1 MRLVVISGHSGSGK
15 STALH
20 VLEDVGFTCID
31 NLPASLL
38 PQLVDHIKGLEP
50 SAGARQKFAISID
63 ARNTWQDLKQFPQII
78 TNNGT
83 LGLKCEVVFLNAK
96 NSILLQRFS
105 ETRRKH
111 PLSDGTTDLQKA
123 IQLERRLLEP
133 IANIADL
140 VIDTSNLS
148 LHDLRDLIKIRV
160 AGDDG
165 PGMSILFESFGFKYG
180 VPVDADLVFDVRC
193 LPNPYWKPHL
203 RPFTGL
209 DEAVIGFLEDQPE
222 VLEMEQDIQQFLS
235 RWLPRFAANNRSYI
249 TIAIGCTGG
258 QHRSVFLCN
267 RLLQHFSK
275 SYSSVQIR
283 HRELKLIHDAGAA
296 AGAADQIEPLTSR

>member
-20 VLEDVGFTCID
+20 VLEDVGFTCVD

-38 PQLVDHIKGLEP
+38 PQLVNHIESLSPGSK
-50 SAGARQKFAISID
+50 QKFAISID

-78 TNNGT
+78 NSDET
-83 LGLKCEVVFLNAK
+83 LGLKCEVVFLDAR
-96 NSILLQRFS
+96 NSVLIQRFS

-111 PLSDGTTDLQKA
+111 PLSDRATDLQKA
-123 IQLERRLLEP
+123 IQIERTLLEP

-148 LHDLRDLIKIRV
+148 LHELRDLVKTRV
-160 AGDDG
+160 AGNEG

-180 VPVDADLVFDVRC
+180 VPVDAEIVFDVRC

-203 RPFTGL
+203 RAYSGL
-209 DEAVIGFLEDQPE
+209 EQPVVEFLQDQPE
-222 VLEMEQDIQQFLS
+222 VAEMEEDIKHFLT

-258 QHRSVFLCN
+258 QHRSVYFCD
-267 RLLQHFSK
+267 RLFKHFAQ
-275 SYSSVQIR
+275 SYDTVQAR
-283 HRELKLIHDAGAA
+283 HRELKIAHDNSEAETAK
-296 AGAADQIEPLTSR
+296 

>member
-20 VLEDVGFTCID
+20 VLEDAGFTCVD

-38 PQLVDHIKGLEP
+38 PQLVNHIENMLPGSK
-50 SAGARQKFAISID
+50 QKFAISID

-78 TNNGT
+78 NSDET
-83 LGLKCEVVFLNAK
+83 LGLKCEVVFLDAR
-96 NSILLQRFS
+96 NSVLIQRFS

-111 PLSDGTTDLQKA
+111 PLSDRTTDLREA
-123 IQLERRLLEP
+123 IQIERNLLEP

-148 LHDLRDLIKIRV
+148 LHDLRDLVKTRV
-160 AGDDG
+160 AGNEG
-165 PGMSILFESFGFKYG
+165 TGMSILFESFGFKYG
-180 VPVDADLVFDVRC
+180 VPVDAEIVYDIRC

-203 RPFTGL
+203 RAYNGL
-209 DEAVIGFLEDQPE
+209 DQPVIDFLRDQPE
-222 VLEMEQDIQQFLS
+222 VLEMENDITQYLT

-258 QHRSVFLCN
+258 QHRSVYFCD
-267 RLLQHFSK
+267 RLFQHFSTL
-275 SYSSVQIR
+275 YETVQVR
-283 HRELKLIHDAGAA
+283 HRELKLSQGTTRSPEEEKGVD
-296 AGAADQIEPLTSR
+296 

>member
-20 VLEDVGFTCID
+20 VLEDAGFTCVD

-38 PQLVDHIKGLEP
+38 PQLVTHIESMSPGSK
-50 SAGARQKFAISID
+50 QKFAISID

-78 TNNGT
+78 NSDET
-83 LGLKCEVVFLNAK
+83 LGLKCEVVFLDAR
-96 NSILLQRFS
+96 NSVLIQRFS

-111 PLSDGTTDLQKA
+111 PLSDRTTDLQKA
-123 IQLERRLLEP
+123 IQIERTLLEP

-148 LHDLRDLIKIRV
+148 LHELRDLIKTRV
-160 AGDDG
+160 AGNEG
-165 PGMSILFESFGFKYG
+165 SGMSILFESFGFKYG
-180 VPVDADLVFDVRC
+180 VPVDAEIVFDVRC

-203 RPFTGL
+203 RAFNGL
-209 DEAVIGFLEDQPE
+209 EKPVVEFLQDQPE
-222 VLEMEQDIQQFLS
+222 VVEMEDDIKHYLT

-258 QHRSVFLCN
+258 QHRSVYLCD
-267 RLLQHFSK
+267 RLFKHFSEVHDA
-275 SYSSVQIR
+275 VQVR
-283 HRELKLIHDAGAA
+283 HRELKSGYSTSERLDAPDAQLGN
-296 AGAADQIEPLTSR
+296 TTK

>member
-38 PQLVDHIKGLEP
+38 PQLVNHIRGLDP
-50 SAGARQKFAISID
+50 STGAKQKFAISID

-78 TNNGT
+78 TGDDT

-96 NSILLQRFS
+96 NSVLLQRFS

-111 PLSDGTTDLQKA
+111 PLSDRATDLQKA
-123 IQLERRLLEP
+123 IQLERTLLEP

-148 LHDLRDLIKIRV
+148 LHDLRDLIKTRV
-160 AGDDG
+160 AGNEG

-203 RPFTGL
+203 RPYTGL
-209 DEAVIGFLEDQPE
+209 DEPVMDFLQDQPE
-222 VLEMEQDIQQFLS
+222 VLEMEQDIQQFLT

-249 TIAIGCTGG
+249 TIAVGCTGG
-258 QHRSVFLCN
+258 QHRSVYICN
-267 RLLQHFSK
+267 RLLHHFSGL
-275 SYSSVQIR
+275 YDSVQIR
-283 HRELKLIHDAGAA
+283 HRELKLIQSDAEASAA
-296 AGAADQIEPLTSR
+296 KLDQKEPLT